1 MKKKR
6 KKKREG
12 VWSGFLALVLGLA
25 ILILAFLLLF
35 HIQKIEVTGNSYTSE
50 TEIVNWLKKDK
61 YTSNSAYVWWKYRHT
76 QMKDLPLVEGAD
88 ISLKNPWTI
97 RIRVYETSIIG
108 YLELNGKYIYF
119 DKDGVVALIADLES
133 VDGVPK
139 ICLLY
144 TSRCV

>member
-88 ISLKNPWTI
+88 ISLKNPWT
-97 RIRVYETSIIG
+97 
-108 YLELNGKYIYF
+108 
-119 DKDGVVALIADLES
+119 
-133 VDGVPK
+133 
-139 ICLLY
+139 CLLY
-144 TSRCV
+144 TSSEKNAEKAGISVFGSHGSFCYFNRNYYDDQREKW

>member
-61 YTSNSAYVWWKYRHT
+61 YTSNSCVC
-76 QMKDLPLVEGAD
+76 LVE
-88 ISLKNPWTI
+88 IPSY
-97 RIRVYETSIIG
+97 RR
-108 YLELNGKYIYF
+108 
-119 DKDGVVALIADLES
+119 
-133 VDGVPK
+133 
-139 ICLLY
+139 
-144 TSRCV
+144 